1 MKVTVNSNKIK
12 RLFLVED
19 FLGRKK
25 VGPNYLSFRTGSL
38 LLATTQRFGQ
48 FLRLDLIH
56 LVKILNYACF
66 SASSDR
72 KH

>member
-25 VGPNYLSFRTGSL
+25 VAPNYLSLRTGSL

-48 FLRLDLIH
+48 LLRLDLIH
-56 LVKILNYACF
+56 LVKILSYACF